1 MARYI
6 KANPLVA
13 QYLQLED
20 ERNKVSDGNYLFWQN
35 DMLKFGPL
43 TQLNDILVK
52 IGGIALMPHE
62 ARSEQ
67 DGTICRPLPR
77 ATDARFQQPIKD
89 NVNDAIVGDDT
100 NTEQGAD
107 GESENTES
115 TNTDQGADDE
125 GENTESTEH
134 GSDGEGENTKS
145 TNTEQGAD
153 GEGEKTESTDNGGN
167 SNEGQANEENA
178 ESDQQP
184 EASESEQTES
194 ETEK

>member
-20 ERNKVSDGNYLFWQN
+20 ERNKVSDGNYLLWQN

-89 NVNDAIVGDDT
+89 NVNDAIVG
-100 NTEQGAD
+100 G
-107 GESENTES
+107 SP
-115 TNTDQGADDE
+115 
-125 GENTESTEH
+125 ESTEH
-134 GSDGEGENTKS
+134 GEDGEGEN
-145 TNTEQGAD
+145 
-153 GEGEKTESTDNGGN
+153 TESTDNGGN
-167 SNEGQANEENA
+167 SNEGQANEENV
-178 ESDQQP
+178 EGGQP
-184 EASESEQTES
+184 SETSESEQTES
-194 ETEK
+194 ETKK

>member
-20 ERNKVSDGNYLFWQN
+20 ERNKVSDGNYLLWQN

-77 ATDARFQQPIKD
+77 ATDARFQQPIKA
-89 NVNDAIVGDDT
+89 NVDDAIVG
-100 NTEQGAD
+100 G
-107 GESENTES
+107 NTES
-115 TNTDQGADDE
+115 TEQDANGE
-125 GENTESTEH
+125 GENTESTEQ
-134 GSDGEGENTKS
+134 DANGEGENT
-145 TNTEQGAD
+145 
-153 GEGEKTESTDNGGN
+153 ESTDKGGGN
-167 SNEGQANEENA
+167 KGQANEENA
-178 ESDQQP
+178 EGSQQP
-184 EASESEQTES
+184 ETSENEQTES
-194 ETEK
+194 ETPKVSNYEQSEYNPND

>member
-13 QYLQLED
+13 QYLQLEH

-89 NVNDAIVGDDT
+89 NVNDATV
-100 NTEQGAD
+100 D
-107 GESENTES
+107 GNTES
-115 TNTDQGADDE
+115 TEHGSDDE
-125 GENTESTEH
+125 GENTEST
-134 GSDGEGENTKS
+134 
-145 TNTEQGAD
+145 
-153 GEGEKTESTDNGGN
+153 DNGGN
-167 SNEGQANEENA
+167 INEDQANKENVDG
-178 ESDQQP
+178 SQP
-184 EASESEQTES
+184 SETSESEQTENETQKVSNYEQS
-194 ETEK
+194 EYNQND

>member
-13 QYLQLED
+13 RYLQLEND
-20 ERNKVSDGNYLFWQN
+20 RNMVSDGNYLFWQN

-67 DGTICRPLPR
+67 DGTICRPLPM
-77 ATDARFQQPIKD
+77 ATDARFQQPIKA
-89 NVNDAIVGDDT
+89 NVNDAIVGGNT
-100 NTEQGAD
+100 NTEQG
-107 GESENTES
+107 EN
-115 TNTDQGADDE
+115 
-125 GENTESTEH
+125 
-134 GSDGEGENTKS
+134 
-145 TNTEQGAD
+145 
-153 GEGEKTESTDNGGN
+153 TESTDNGGN

-178 ESDQQP
+178 EGDQQP
-184 EASESEQTES
+184 EASESEKTES
-194 ETEK
+194 KTKK

>member
-13 QYLQLED
+13 RYLQLEN
-20 ERNKVSDGNYLFWQN
+20 ERNTVSDGNYLFWQN

-67 DGTICRPLPR
+67 DGSICRPLPM
-77 ATDARFQQPIKD
+77 AADARFQQPIRT
-89 NVNDAIVGDDT
+89 NVNDAIVDGNT
-100 NTEQGAD
+100 NTEQDAD
-107 GESENTES
+107 G
-115 TNTDQGADDE
+115 G
-125 GENTESTEH
+125 GESTE
-134 GSDGEGENTKS
+134 G
-145 TNTEQGAD
+145 
-153 GEGEKTESTDNGGN
+153 TDNGGN
-167 SNEGQANEENA
+167 SNEDQANEENA
-178 ESDQQP
+178 EGGQQP

>member
-13 QYLQLED
+13 RYLQREND
-20 ERNKVSDGNYLFWQN
+20 RNMVSDGNYLFWQN

-67 DGTICRPLPR
+67 DGTICRPLPM
-77 ATDARFQQPIKD
+77 ATDARFQQPIKA
-89 NVNDAIVGDDT
+89 NVNDAIVSG
-100 NTEQGAD
+100 N
-107 GESENTES
+107 
-115 TNTDQGADDE
+115 
-125 GENTESTEH
+125 
-134 GSDGEGENTKS
+134 

-153 GEGEKTESTDNGGN
+153 GEGENTESTDNGGTDNGGN

-178 ESDQQP
+178 EGGQQS

-194 ETEK
+194 ETKK

>member
-13 QYLQLED
+13 RYLQLENG
-20 ERNKVSDGNYLFWQN
+20 RNTVSDGNYLFWQN

-67 DGTICRPLPR
+67 DGTICRPLPM
-77 ATDARFQQPIKD
+77 ATDARFQQPIKA
-89 NVNDAIVGDDT
+89 NVNDAIIGDNT
-100 NTEQGAD
+100 NTEHGAD
-107 GESENTES
+107 GK
-115 TNTDQGADDE
+115 
-125 GENTESTEH
+125 GENTESTYN
-134 GSDGEGENTKS
+134 GCNSNEG
-145 TNTEQGAD
+145 QA
-153 GEGEKTESTDNGGN
+153 
-167 SNEGQANEENA
+167 NEGQANEENA
-178 ESDQQP
+178 KGDQQP

-194 ETEK
+194 ETKK

>member
-20 ERNKVSDGNYLFWQN
+20 ERNKVSDGNYLLWQN

-89 NVNDAIVGDDT
+89 NVNDAIVGG
-100 NTEQGAD
+100 NPESTEQG
-107 GESENTES
+107 S
-115 TNTDQGADDE
+115 DDE
-125 GENTESTEH
+125 VEN
-134 GSDGEGENTKS
+134 
-145 TNTEQGAD
+145 
-153 GEGEKTESTDNGGN
+153 TESTDNGGN
-167 SNEGQANEENA
+167 INEGQANEENV
-178 ESDQQP
+178 ESDQP
-184 EASESEQTES
+184 SETSESEQTES
-194 ETEK
+194 ETQKVSNYEQSEYDPND

>member
-13 QYLQLED
+13 RYLQLEN
-20 ERNKVSDGNYLFWQN
+20 ERNTVSDGNYLFWQN

-67 DGTICRPLPR
+67 DGTICRPLPM
-77 ATDARFQQPIKD
+77 ATDARFQQPIKA
-89 NVNDAIVGDDT
+89 NVNDAIVGDNT
-100 NTEQGAD
+100 NTEQGED
-107 GESENTES
+107 GK
-115 TNTDQGADDE
+115 
-125 GENTESTEH
+125 GEN
-134 GSDGEGENTKS
+134 
-145 TNTEQGAD
+145 
-153 GEGEKTESTDNGGN
+153 TESTDNGGN

-178 ESDQQP
+178 EGDQQP

-194 ETEK
+194 ETKKVRNYEQSEYNQND

>member
-13 QYLQLED
+13 RYLQLEND
-20 ERNKVSDGNYLFWQN
+20 RNMVSDGNYLFWQN

-67 DGTICRPLPR
+67 DGTICRPLPM
-77 ATDARFQQPIKD
+77 ATDARFQQPIKA
-89 NVNDAIVGDDT
+89 NVNDAIVGD
-100 NTEQGAD
+100 N
-107 GESENTES
+107 
-115 TNTDQGADDE
+115 
-125 GENTESTEH
+125 
-134 GSDGEGENTKS
+134 

-153 GEGEKTESTDNGGN
+153 GEGENTESTDNGGN

-178 ESDQQP
+178 EGGQQP

-194 ETEK
+194 ETKSKEL

>member
-13 QYLQLED
+13 RYLQLEND
-20 ERNKVSDGNYLFWQN
+20 RNMVSDGNYLFWQN

-67 DGTICRPLPR
+67 DGTICRPLPM
-77 ATDARFQQPIKD
+77 ATDARFQQPIKA
-89 NVNDAIVGDDT
+89 NVNDAIVGDNT

-107 GESENTES
+107 GK
-115 TNTDQGADDE
+115 
-125 GENTESTEH
+125 GENTES
-134 GSDGEGENTKS
+134 
-145 TNTEQGAD
+145 A
-153 GEGEKTESTDNGGN
+153 DNGGN
-167 SNEGQANEENA
+167 SNEGQANEGQANEENA
-178 ESDQQP
+178 EGDQQP

-194 ETEK
+194 ETKK

>member
-13 QYLQLED
+13 RYLQLEN
-20 ERNKVSDGNYLFWQN
+20 ERNTVSDGNYLFWQN

-43 TQLNDILVK
+43 TQLDDILVK

-67 DGTICRPLPR
+67 DGTICRPLPM
-77 ATDARFQQPIKD
+77 ATDARFQQPIKA
-89 NVNDAIVGDDT
+89 NVNDAIVGDNT
-100 NTEQGAD
+100 NTEQGKD
-107 GESENTES
+107 G
-115 TNTDQGADDE
+115 G
-125 GENTESTEH
+125 GENTESTDNGGNSNEQ
-134 GSDGEGENTKS
+134 GKDGGGEN
-145 TNTEQGAD
+145 
-153 GEGEKTESTDNGGN
+153 TESTDNGGN

-178 ESDQQP
+178 ESGQQP

>member
-13 QYLQLED
+13 RYLQLEND
-20 ERNKVSDGNYLFWQN
+20 RNMVSDGNYLFWQN

-67 DGTICRPLPR
+67 DGTICRPLPM
-77 ATDARFQQPIKD
+77 ATDARFQQPIKA
-89 NVNDAIVGDDT
+89 NVNDAIVGDNT

-107 GESENTES
+107 GK
-115 TNTDQGADDE
+115 
-125 GENTESTEH
+125 GENTESTDNGGNSNE
-134 GSDGEGENTKS
+134 ENA
-145 TNTEQGAD
+145 E
-153 GEGEKTESTDNGGN
+153 GGN

-178 ESDQQP
+178 EGDQQP

-194 ETEK
+194 ETKK

>member
-20 ERNKVSDGNYLFWQN
+20 ERNKVSDGNYLLWQN

-77 ATDARFQQPIKD
+77 ATDTRFQQPIKA
-89 NVNDAIVGDDT
+89 NVDDAIVGDNT

-107 GESENTES
+107 GK
-115 TNTDQGADDE
+115 
-125 GENTESTEH
+125 GEN
-134 GSDGEGENTKS
+134 
-145 TNTEQGAD
+145 
-153 GEGEKTESTDNGGN
+153 TESTDNGGN
-167 SNEGQANEENA
+167 SNEGQTNDENV
-178 ESDQQP
+178 EGNQP
-184 EASESEQTES
+184 SKTSESEQTES
-194 ETEK
+194 ETQKVSNYEQSEYNPND

>member
-13 QYLQLED
+13 RYLQLEND
-20 ERNKVSDGNYLFWQN
+20 RNMVSDGNYLFWQN

-67 DGTICRPLPR
+67 DGTICRPVPM
-77 ATDARFQQPIKD
+77 ATDARFQQPIKA

-100 NTEQGAD
+100 D
-107 GESENTES
+107 
-115 TNTDQGADDE
+115 
-125 GENTESTEH
+125 
-134 GSDGEGENTKS
+134 
-145 TNTEQGAD
+145 TEQGAD
-153 GEGEKTESTDNGGN
+153 GEGENTESTDNGGN

-178 ESDQQP
+178 EGGQQS

-194 ETEK
+194 GTKKVRNYEQSEYNQND

>member
-67 DGTICRPLPR
+67 DGTICRPLPI
-77 ATDARFQQPIKD
+77 AADARFQQPIRT
-89 NVNDAIVGDDT
+89 NVNDAIVDGNT
-100 NTEQGAD
+100 NTEQDAD
-107 GESENTES
+107 GV
-115 TNTDQGADDE
+115 
-125 GENTESTEH
+125 GEN
-134 GSDGEGENTKS
+134 
-145 TNTEQGAD
+145 
-153 GEGEKTESTDNGGN
+153 TESTDNGGN

-178 ESDQQP
+178 EGSQQP

>member
-20 ERNKVSDGNYLFWQN
+20 ERNKVSDGNYLLWQN

-67 DGTICRPLPR
+67 DGTICRPLPS

-89 NVNDAIVGDDT
+89 NVNDAIVGG
-100 NTEQGAD
+100 NTEI
-107 GESENTES
+107 TEHGS
-115 TNTDQGADDE
+115 DDE

-134 GSDGEGENTKS
+134 GSDDKGEN
-145 TNTEQGAD
+145 
-153 GEGEKTESTDNGGN
+153 TESTDNGGN
-167 SNEGQANEENA
+167 INEGQANEENV
-178 ESDQQP
+178 EGDQP
-184 EASESEQTES
+184 SETSESEQTES
-194 ETEK
+194 ETQKVSNYEQSEYNPND

>member
-13 QYLQLED
+13 RYLQLEN
-20 ERNKVSDGNYLFWQN
+20 ERNTVSDGNYLFWQN

-52 IGGIALMPHE
+52 IGGIALIPHE

-89 NVNDAIVGDDT
+89 NVNDAIVGS
-100 NTEQGAD
+100 NPESTEQG
-107 GESENTES
+107 S
-115 TNTDQGADDE
+115 DDE
-125 GENTESTEH
+125 GENTEST
-134 GSDGEGENTKS
+134 
-145 TNTEQGAD
+145 
-153 GEGEKTESTDNGGN
+153 DNGGN
-167 SNEGQANEENA
+167 INDGQANEENVDCDQPSETS
-178 ESDQQP
+178 ESDQI
-184 EASESEQTES
+184 ES
-194 ETEK
+194 ETQKVSNYEQSEYNTND

>member
-89 NVNDAIVGDDT
+89 NVNDAIVGG
-100 NTEQGAD
+100 NP
-107 GESENTES
+107 ES
-115 TNTDQGADDE
+115 TEHGSDDE
-125 GENTESTEH
+125 GENTEST
-134 GSDGEGENTKS
+134 
-145 TNTEQGAD
+145 
-153 GEGEKTESTDNGGN
+153 DNGGN
-167 SNEGQANEENA
+167 INEGQANEENV
-178 ESDQQP
+178 ECDQP
-184 EASESEQTES
+184 SETSESEQTES
-194 ETEK
+194 ETQKVSNYEQSEYNPND

>member
-13 QYLQLED
+13 RYLQLEND
-20 ERNKVSDGNYLFWQN
+20 RNMVSDGNYLFWQN

-67 DGTICRPLPR
+67 DGTICRPLPM
-77 ATDARFQQPIKD
+77 ATDARFQQPIKA

-100 NTEQGAD
+100 DTEQGAD
-107 GESENTES
+107 GK
-115 TNTDQGADDE
+115 
-125 GENTESTEH
+125 GENTESTDN
-134 GSDGEGENTKS
+134 GGNS
-145 TNTEQGAD
+145 
-153 GEGEKTESTDNGGN
+153 NGGN

-178 ESDQQP
+178 EGGQQS

-194 ETEK
+194 ETKKVRNYEQSEYNQND

>member
-20 ERNKVSDGNYLFWQN
+20 ERNKVSDGNYLLWQN

-89 NVNDAIVGDDT
+89 NVNDAIVG
-100 NTEQGAD
+100 G
-107 GESENTES
+107 NTES
-115 TNTDQGADDE
+115 TEQGSDDE
-125 GENTESTEH
+125 GEN
-134 GSDGEGENTKS
+134 
-145 TNTEQGAD
+145 
-153 GEGEKTESTDNGGN
+153 TDNGGN
-167 SNEGQANEENA
+167 SNEGQANEENV
-178 ESDQQP
+178 DGGQP
-184 EASESEQTES
+184 SETSESEQTES
-194 ETEK
+194 ETQKVSNYEQSEYNQND

>member
-13 QYLQLED
+13 RYLQLEND
-20 ERNKVSDGNYLFWQN
+20 RNMVSDGNYLFWQN

-67 DGTICRPLPR
+67 DGTICRPLPM
-77 ATDARFQQPIKD
+77 ATDARFQQTI

-115 TNTDQGADDE
+115 T
-125 GENTESTEH
+125 
-134 GSDGEGENTKS
+134 
-145 TNTEQGAD
+145 
-153 GEGEKTESTDNGGN
+153 DNGGN

-178 ESDQQP
+178 EGDPQP
-184 EASESEQTES
+184 QASESEQTES
-194 ETEK
+194 ETKKVRNYEQSEYNQND

>member
-13 QYLQLED
+13 RYLQLEND
-20 ERNKVSDGNYLFWQN
+20 RNTVSDGNYLFWQN

-43 TQLNDILVK
+43 TQLYDILVK

-67 DGTICRPLPR
+67 DGTICRPLPM
-77 ATDARFQQPIKD
+77 ATDARFQQPIKA
-89 NVNDAIVGDDT
+89 NVNDAIVGG
-100 NTEQGAD
+100 N
-107 GESENTES
+107 
-115 TNTDQGADDE
+115 
-125 GENTESTEH
+125 
-134 GSDGEGENTKS
+134 

-153 GEGEKTESTDNGGN
+153 GEGENSESTDNGGN
-167 SNEGQANEENA
+167 GDEGQANEENA
-178 ESDQQP
+178 EGDQQP

-194 ETEK
+194 ETQKVSNYEQSEYNPND

>member
-13 QYLQLED
+13 RYLQLEN
-20 ERNKVSDGNYLFWQN
+20 ERNTVSDGNYLFWQN

-77 ATDARFQQPIKD
+77 ATDARFQQPIKA
-89 NVNDAIVGDDT
+89 NVNDAIVGG
-100 NTEQGAD
+100 NP
-107 GESENTES
+107 ES
-115 TNTDQGADDE
+115 TEHGSDDE
-125 GENTESTEH
+125 GENTES
-134 GSDGEGENTKS
+134 K
-145 TNTEQGAD
+145 
-153 GEGEKTESTDNGGN
+153 DNGGN
-167 SNEGQANEENA
+167 INEGQANEENV
-178 ESDQQP
+178 EGSQP
-184 EASESEQTES
+184 SETSESEQTES
-194 ETEK
+194 ETQKVSNYEQSEYNPND

>member
-20 ERNKVSDGNYLFWQN
+20 ERNKVSDGNYLLWQN

-89 NVNDAIVGDDT
+89 NVNDAIVGS
-100 NTEQGAD
+100 NHESTEQG
-107 GESENTES
+107 S
-115 TNTDQGADDE
+115 DDE
-125 GENTESTEH
+125 GENTEST
-134 GSDGEGENTKS
+134 
-145 TNTEQGAD
+145 
-153 GEGEKTESTDNGGN
+153 DNGGN
-167 SNEGQANEENA
+167 INDGQANEENVDC
-178 ESDQQP
+178 DQP
-184 EASESEQTES
+184 SETSESEQIES
-194 ETEK
+194 ETQKVSNYEQSEYNTND

>member
-20 ERNKVSDGNYLFWQN
+20 ERNKVSDGNYLLWQN

-89 NVNDAIVGDDT
+89 NVNDAIVG
-100 NTEQGAD
+100 GKP
-107 GESENTES
+107 ES
-115 TNTDQGADDE
+115 TEHGSDDE
-125 GENTESTEH
+125 GENTEST
-134 GSDGEGENTKS
+134 
-145 TNTEQGAD
+145 
-153 GEGEKTESTDNGGN
+153 DNGGN
-167 SNEGQANEENA
+167 INEGQANEENV
-178 ESDQQP
+178 EGDQP
-184 EASESEQTES
+184 SETSESEQTES
-194 ETEK
+194 ETQKVSNYEQSEYNQND

>member
-13 QYLQLED
+13 RYLQLEN
-20 ERNKVSDGNYLFWQN
+20 ERNTVSDGNYLFWQN
-35 DMLKFGPL
+35 DTLKFGPL

-67 DGTICRPLPR
+67 DGTICRPLPM
-77 ATDARFQQPIKD
+77 AADARFQQPIRT
-89 NVNDAIVGDDT
+89 NVNDAIVDGNT
-100 NTEQGAD
+100 NTEQDAD
-107 GESENTES
+107 G
-115 TNTDQGADDE
+115 G
-125 GENTESTEH
+125 GEN
-134 GSDGEGENTKS
+134 
-145 TNTEQGAD
+145 
-153 GEGEKTESTDNGGN
+153 TESTDNGGN
-167 SNEGQANEENA
+167 SNEGQANKENA
-178 ESDQQP
+178 EGGQQP

>member
-13 QYLQLED
+13 RYLQLEND
-20 ERNKVSDGNYLFWQN
+20 RNTVSDGNYLFWQN
-35 DMLKFGPL
+35 DMSKFGPL

-67 DGTICRPLPR
+67 DGTICRPLPM
-77 ATDARFQQPIKD
+77 ATDARFQQPIKA

-100 NTEQGAD
+100 D
-107 GESENTES
+107 
-115 TNTDQGADDE
+115 
-125 GENTESTEH
+125 
-134 GSDGEGENTKS
+134 
-145 TNTEQGAD
+145 TEQGAD
-153 GEGEKTESTDNGGN
+153 GEGENTESTDNGGN

-178 ESDQQP
+178 EGGQQS

-194 ETEK
+194 ETKKVRNYEQSEYNQND

>member
-77 ATDARFQQPIKD
+77 SADARFQQPIKD

-107 GESENTES
+107 GE
-115 TNTDQGADDE
+115 
-125 GENTESTEH
+125 GENTEST
-134 GSDGEGENTKS
+134 D
-145 TNTEQGAD
+145 TEQGAD
-153 GEGEKTESTDNGGN
+153 GEGENTESTDNGGN

-178 ESDQQP
+178 EGDQPSDT
-184 EASESEQTES
+184 SESEQTES
-194 ETEK
+194 ETQKVSNYEQSEYNQND

>member
-20 ERNKVSDGNYLFWQN
+20 ERNKVSDGNYLLWQN

-89 NVNDAIVGDDT
+89 NVNDAIVGG
-100 NTEQGAD
+100 NSESTEQG
-107 GESENTES
+107 E
-115 TNTDQGADDE
+115 
-125 GENTESTEH
+125 
-134 GSDGEGENTKS
+134 DGEGEN
-145 TNTEQGAD
+145 
-153 GEGEKTESTDNGGN
+153 TESTDNGGN
-167 SNEGQANEENA
+167 SNEGQANEENV
-178 ESDQQP
+178 EGSQP
-184 EASESEQTES
+184 SETSESEQTES
-194 ETEK
+194 ETQKVSNYEQSEYNPND